1 MRFRLSANG
10 STNDQPQ
17 PTANCTT
24 ANCRLQATDDY
35 KLPELRKDPV
45 TGRWVIISTE
55 RRKRPNDFRFERPS
69 IVDREQC
76 PFCPGREA
84 LTPPE
89 VLAYRQNGGGANSRG
104 WDVRVVPNKF
114 PALQVEGGLDREGDG
129 MFDRMNGIGAHEV
142 IIETPDHDKTFASMS
157 EAEIERVLS
166 AFRERVVDLKQDRRL
181 RYILVFKNQGATA
194 GATLEHAHSQ
204 LIALPVVPDFVRE
217 EIEGAR
223 RHFEAKERC
232 VFCDIVHQELAA
244 GLRVVQENA
253 DIIALAPY
261 APRFPFETWL
271 LPRRHA
277 ARFEEAPRHE
287 YAEPRPGAEV
297 GADADRP
304 RARVAGVQPDHS
316 QRAVQRRE
324 PRRGRCLSLARRDSA
339 EAGED
344 GRLRVGDR
352 VLHQPHVAGGGDS
365 RAARGQDLSQ
375 SAS

>member
-1 MRFRLSANG
+1 V
-10 STNDQPQ
+10 
-17 PTANCTT
+17 
-24 ANCRLQATDDY
+24 
-35 KLPELRKDPV
+35 PELRKDPV

-69 IVDREQC
+69 IIGREEC
-76 PFCPGREA
+76 PFCPGQES

-89 VLAYRQNGGGANSRG
+89 VLAYRQNGGGANSSD
-104 WDVRVVPNKF
+104 WVVRVVPNKF

-157 EAEIERVLS
+157 EPEIERVLS
-166 AFRERVVDLKQDRRL
+166 AYRERLLDLKLDRRL

-232 VFCDIVHQELAA
+232 VFCDIVRQEMAS
-244 GLRVVQENA
+244 GIRVIQENA
-253 DIIALAPY
+253 DIVAIAPY

-277 ARFEEAPRHE
+277 SRFEDAPRHE
-287 YAEPRPGAEV
+287 YE
-297 GADADRP
+297 
-304 RARVAGVQPDHS
+304 
-316 QRAVQRRE
+316 
-324 PRRGRCLSLARRDSA
+324 SLARLLKSVLIRIDRALESPAYNLIVHSA
-339 EAGED
+339 PFNDANH
-344 GRLRVGDR
+344 VGDHYHWHVEILPKLARTAGFEWGTGFYINPTSPEEATR
-352 VLHQPHVAGGGDS
+352 VLKAV
-365 RAARGQDLSQ
+365 RL
-375 SAS
+375 